1 MKLSA
6 YAKEMGITRQTASRW
21 FHEGRIPGAYQ
32 LDTGTIIVPN
42 DIFEKDKGNNGRT
55 IIMHEFRAL
64 NKEKLIWK
72 HKLNV

>member
-1 MKLSA
+1 MKLTT
-6 YAKEMGITRQTASRW
+6 YAKEMGITRQTANRW

-32 LDTGTIIVPN
+32 LDTGTIFVPN

-55 IIMHEFRAL
+55 IIMQEYQVLSR
-64 NKEKLIWK
+64 EKLIWK